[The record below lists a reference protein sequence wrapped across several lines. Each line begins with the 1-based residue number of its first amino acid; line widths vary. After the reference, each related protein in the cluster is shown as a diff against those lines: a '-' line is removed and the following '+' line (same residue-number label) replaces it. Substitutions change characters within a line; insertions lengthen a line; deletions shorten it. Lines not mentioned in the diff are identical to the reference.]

1 MNVAGSS
8 LDSLECA
15 WVRIGRAHVSRS
27 LGALARHHPPAQPSP
42 CFSTLRYDQD
52 ISYDGIRREGIQDP
66 SHALISRKM
75 TVVLDA
81 IPRSGL

>member
-8 LDSLECA
+8 LDSA
-15 WVRIGRAHVSRS
+15 APGVRLGPHHVSRS
-27 LGALARHHPPAQPSP
+27 LVPSRATHPPNHHRAFLS
-42 CFSTLRYDQD
+42 LRYDQD

-75 TVVLDA
+75 TIVLDA
-81 IPRSGL
+81 VPRPGF